1 MEQLTPIEVGISV
14 VDLDRMLDFYGR
26 VLSCTEIRRAD
37 IPASL
42 TGALTSSRDG
52 YVNVWLRTPGGEVV
66 KFFRSPSASA
76 ADAPRA
82 FLADRTGIAFLTFYC
97 RDIEDVLATAEAN
110 GAVLRSDR
118 ALLGGAIG
126 VKLAFFDD
134 PEGNVIELV
143 EPVAP
148 AGS

>member
-1 MEQLTPIEVGISV
+1 MEQIAPLEVGIAV
-14 VDLDRMLDFYGR
+14 ADLDRMLAFYAG
-26 VLSCTEIRRAD
+26 VLSCSEVRRAD

-52 YVNVWLRTPGGEVV
+52 YLNVWLRTPGGEVI
-66 KFFRSPSASA
+66 KLFRPPTTPV
-76 ADAPRA
+76 DDLPRG
-82 FLADRTGIAFLTFYC
+82 FLADRTGLAFLTFYC
-97 RDIEDVLATAEAN
+97 RDIEGVLARAEAH

-118 ALLGGAIG
+118 SLLDGAIG

-143 EPVAP
+143 EPVSA
-148 AGS
+148 